1 MSDQTFPNGT
11 KPEPMTLASVEQR
24 LTDLCVEGDIAVPD
38 AILDNRNGSFTA
50 LWFTEKLALVI
61 DDDSEFDAEII
72 QFPELQPP
80 DLGEAA

>member
-1 MSDQTFPNGT
+1 
-11 KPEPMTLASVEQR
+11 
-24 LTDLCVEGDIAVPD
+24 VPD